1 MSRAVR
7 TVTPRLLGAL
17 LALVGTAGMLA
28 FAAPAGAGQPCWQ
41 TVINDWADN
50 TRVDG
55 RYPLHCYR
63 DALRNLPE
71 DMRAYS
77 SAPDDIERAMR
88 AEMLR
93 QAQSSQPETSTD
105 ESGVLGT
112 SGGTPPSGQNAKP
125 RSSTRPDQT
134 PPYQAVGDPDPDDGR
149 DESGGILTQALD
161 EIGPGDATSFPL
173 PLLVLGGLFGAF
185 LIAGGLGY
193 LARRSA
199 PGRLRIGRR

>member
-7 TVTPRLLGAL
+7 RVTPRLLGAL
-17 LALVGTAGMLA
+17 LALVVTAGMLA
-28 FAAPAGAGQPCWQ
+28 LAAPAAAGEPCWQ

-55 RYPLHCYR
+55 RYPIHCYR

-93 QAQSSQPETSTD
+93 QAGGSPSTSTD
-105 ESGVLGT
+105 DSGALGGSG
-112 SGGTPPSGQNAKP
+112 SGGSPGSGEDAQQGQSA
-125 RSSTRPDQT
+125 
-134 PPYQAVGDPDPDDGR
+134 PYQGFGGDPDPDDDR
-149 DESGGILTQALD
+149 DESGGILRQALD

-173 PLLVLGGLFGAF
+173 PLLVLGGLLGVF

-193 LARRSA
+193 LARRGA
-199 PGRLRIGRR
+199 PGRLRTGRR